1 MLIVQ
6 SGHFGKMTES
16 GEIIEFNHPT
26 IQRPQL
32 QSSELIEE
40 QDHSK
45 RLYSAG
51 ASVLRIANTTE
62 TR

>member
-16 GEIIEFNHPT
+16 GEIVEFRHPT
-26 IQRPQL
+26 IQRPEL
-32 QSSELIEE
+32 QPSELIEE
-40 QDHSK
+40 QNHSK

-51 ASVLRIANTTE
+51 AGVLHIAVTTE